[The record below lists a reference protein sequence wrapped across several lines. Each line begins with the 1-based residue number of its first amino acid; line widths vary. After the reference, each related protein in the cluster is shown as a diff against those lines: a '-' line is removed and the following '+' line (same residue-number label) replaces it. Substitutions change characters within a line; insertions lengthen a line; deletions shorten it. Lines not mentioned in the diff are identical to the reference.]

1 MNLTPDKLAAAAG
14 IDSGVAA
21 RWADALNAAM
31 SHFSINTPRR
41 AAHFI
46 AQLGHES
53 AGFRRVVE
61 NLNYSAERLAAVWPA
76 RFAAGNLPNDLA
88 RSIARNPEAIANS
101 AYGGRMG
108 NDKQGDGWRYRGRGL
123 IMLTGKDSY
132 KQASDATGID
142 LIGHPDYLETTDIAA
157 MVAGWYWSTKGLNS
171 MADID
176 NLEGITR
183 RINGG
188 TIGMDDRR
196 ARYARAAKVLA

>member
-1 MNLTPDKLAAAAG
+1 MKLTAQNLALAAG
-14 IDSGVAA
+14 IDGGLAL
-21 RWADALNAAM
+21 RWAEALNTAM
-31 SHFSINTPRR
+31 SHFEINTPRR

-53 AGFRRVVE
+53 AGFTRLVE

-108 NDKQGDGWRYRGRGL
+108 NNTSGDGWKYRGRGL
-123 IMLTGKDSY
+123 IMLTGRASY
-132 KQASDATGID
+132 QQASDATGLD
-142 LIGHPDYLETTDIAA
+142 LVGHPEYLETTDIAA
-157 MVAGWYWSTKGLNS
+157 MVAAWYWSSKNLNS

-176 NLEGITR
+176 NLEGITK

-188 TIGMDDRR
+188 TIGLEDRR
-196 ARYARAAKVLA
+196 ARYAKAIKVLA